1 MRCFILLCLLAT
13 FACTT
18 DNTATSSDKNETE
31 VMDLDKALL
40 GTWEITEMRVKAP
53 TYLGGDTAFVQH
65 IKEAEWDKLYGVKP
79 AKTLFTEDGKLKRT
93 HYFNNGQ
100 VADVVNG
107 LWRIKG
113 DSLFVIEPNIT
124 FTYFPTLEGEK
135 LKLIGKIDYDRDGE
149 ADDNYEA
156 NYRLVARTF

>member
-1 MRCFILLCLLAT
+1 MRLLLLVLLLSIVS
-13 FACTT
+13 CTS
-18 DNTATSSDKNETE
+18 DSTATSSAQEE
-31 VMDLDKALL
+31 VNPVSMDEALL

-53 TYLGGDTAFVQH
+53 TYLGSDTAFVQH
-65 IKEAEWDKLYGVKP
+65 IKEAEWAQVYGVKP
-79 AKTLFTEDGKLKRT
+79 ARTLFTEDGKLKRT
-93 HYFNNGQ
+93 YYFKNGK

-124 FTYFPTLEGEK
+124 FTYFPTLDGEK
-135 LKLIGKIDYDRDGE
+135 LKLNGVVDYDRDGE
-149 ADDNYEA
+149 IDDTYEA